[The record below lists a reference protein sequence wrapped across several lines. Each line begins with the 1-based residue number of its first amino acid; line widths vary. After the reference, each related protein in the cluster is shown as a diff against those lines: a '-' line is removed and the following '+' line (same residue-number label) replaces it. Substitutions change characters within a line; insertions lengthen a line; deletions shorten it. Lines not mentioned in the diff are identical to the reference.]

1 MSLPGLDLPTL
12 SFAAPTGEQT
22 QADLLTVD
30 TDHLITSRLLIQ
42 GSSGAGKGWAIR
54 TLLEQTHG
62 RVQQIVLDK
71 EGEFSTLRE
80 QYDYIL
86 AGADGDVPATPKTA
100 RVLCH
105 HLMELGAS
113 AVIDLYDLT
122 NADRR
127 AFVRDF
133 LTELMAL
140 PKEFWR
146 PLLVVID
153 EAHFYAPEG
162 APSEA
167 AAAVISLCSE
177 GRKRGYSAVLAT
189 QRLSKLSKDAAADL
203 HNKMIGL
210 TGLDV
215 DVRRA
220 ADELGFGKDQ
230 AATLKKLK
238 AGQFYVYGP
247 AFSPE
252 VTLVRT
258 GEIQTTHPKAGQIAA
273 YTPPPPAEA
282 VQALLEQLKGLAE
295 EAEAE
300 IKAEQE
306 KADRTAALERQ
317 VESLQKKLDEK
328 QLAEAPGAAK
338 EAPERVV
345 EKIVEKIV
353 EKVVE
358 VPVFA
363 PGQVEQLRDIADT
376 LMAGGK
382 DMVGMA
388 QEILAR
394 VATVQNPPTPILGE
408 QQAKEPRIG
417 QKAAEMPAKAA
428 IFVAG
433 VAPNAPISPVP
444 NSEEMLPA
452 NSGER
457 PTKTENVGTSS
468 GHADATGTSA
478 PVSLPRSQ
486 QVILDTLAELA
497 QIGMTRP
504 LRDHVALFADVSPK
518 SSGYGISLKALR
530 DAGLIEY
537 PAPSQLALTPAG
549 QEAAKP
555 SARPL
560 TRKALQE
567 AWLKRLKPAQ
577 TNLLRHL
584 IACYPNA
591 MSRETLAGY
600 AGVSATS
607 SGYGIH
613 LKALKDLGL
622 VEYLKPGEVSA
633 TKLLFPAGLPE
644 A

>member
-12 SFAAPTGEQT
+12 SFAPTEDPPVS
-22 QADLLTVD
+22 DLLTVD
-30 TDHLITSRLLIQ
+30 LDHLITSRLLIQ

-54 TLLEQTHG
+54 TLLEQTNG

-86 AGADGDVPATPKTA
+86 AGAEGDVPATPKTA
-100 RVLCH
+100 RVLCR
-105 HLMELGAS
+105 HLMDLGAS

-167 AAAVISLCSE
+167 ADAVISLCSE
-177 GRKRGYSAVLAT
+177 GRKRGYCPILAT

-230 AATLKKLK
+230 ASSLKKLK
-238 AGQFYVYGP
+238 SGQFYVYGP

-258 GEIQTTHPKAGQIAA
+258 GEIRTTHPRAGQIAS

-282 VQALLEQLKGLAE
+282 VRALLDQLQGLAQ

-300 IKAEQE
+300 ATAERE
-306 KADRTAALERQ
+306 KVDRTAALERQ
-317 VESLQKKLDEK
+317 VESLQK
-328 QLAEAPGAAK
+328 QLAEVPSAAK

-353 EKVVE
+353 E
-358 VPVFA
+358 VPA
-363 PGQVEQLRDIADT
+363 LQPGQVEQLRDIADT
-376 LMAGGK
+376 LLAGGK
-382 DMVGMA
+382 DMVGMS

-394 VATVQNPPTPILGE
+394 IGLVQNL
-408 QQAKEPRIG
+408 
-417 QKAAEMPAKAA
+417 
-428 IFVAG
+428 
-433 VAPNAPISPVP
+433 SPVP
-444 NSEEMLPA
+444 MQQT
-452 NSGER
+452 R
-457 PTKTENVGTSS
+457 PSQTVSPEKSTSVPKNADPKTETAAGI
-468 GHADATGTSA
+468 
-478 PVSLPRSQ
+478 PLPSDSRRQSCTRPQ
-486 QVILDTLAELA
+486 QAILDALADFRALGLTA
-497 QIGMTRP
+497 P
-504 LRDHVALFADVSPK
+504 LRAHVALFAEASPK
-518 SSGYGISLKALR
+518 SSAFTNNLGALR
-530 DAGLIEY
+530 TAGLIDY
-537 PAPSQLALTPAG
+537 PESGKLSLTGAG
-549 QEAAKP
+549 QEAAIP
-555 SARPL
+555 SQRPL
-560 TRKALQE
+560 TQEALQA
-567 AWLKRLKPAQ
+567 AWLARLTTPQQRIVQ
-577 TNLLRHL
+577 TLIRCGESPLSRAGLAHQTGASASSSAFTNNLGALR
-584 IACYPNA
+584 
-591 MSRETLAGY
+591 S
-600 AGVSATS
+600 
-607 SGYGIH
+607 
-613 LKALKDLGL
+613 LGL
-622 VEYLKPGEVSA
+622 LDYPASGQVAA
-633 TKLLFPAGLPE
+633 TKLLFPEGLPG
-644 A
+644 

>member
-12 SFAAPTGEQT
+12 SFASAAG
-22 QADLLTVD
+22 DLTAAFLTVD
-30 TDHLITSRLLIQ
+30 LDILITSRLLIQ

-80 QYDYIL
+80 KYDYIL
-86 AGADGDVPATPKTA
+86 AGAEGDVPATPRTA
-100 RVLCH
+100 RVLCR

-122 NADRR
+122 NGDRR

-167 AAAVISLCSE
+167 ADAVISLCSE

-220 ADELGFGKDQ
+220 ADELGFSKEK
-230 AATLKKLK
+230 AAGLKKLK

-247 AFSPE
+247 ALSPE

-258 GEIQTTHPKAGQIAA
+258 GAIQTTHPKAGQIAS

-282 VQALLEQLKGLAE
+282 VQALLAQLQGLAE
-295 EAEAE
+295 EAEVEAAAE
-300 IKAEQE
+300 RE

-317 VESLQKKLDEK
+317 VESLQR
-328 QLAEAPGAAK
+328 QLAEAGS
-338 EAPERVV
+338 EASVQT
-345 EKIVEKIV
+345 VEKIV

-358 VPVFA
+358 KIVRVPA
-363 PGQVEQLRDIADT
+363 LEPGQVEDLRAIADT
-376 LMAGGK
+376 LAATAK
-382 DMVGMA
+382 DAMNMA
-388 QEILAR
+388 QEIRAGLAR
-394 VATVQNPPTPILGE
+394 VGNSPPPMKSMIMGE
-408 QQAKEPRIG
+408 DVPEVTE
-417 QKAAEMPAKAA
+417 KAAEMHKETAKTHKSVPLKAEMPQNPP
-428 IFVAG
+428 
-433 VAPNAPISPVP
+433 APNNGGSDARPRLMAPQW
-444 NSEEMLPA
+444 A
-452 NSGER
+452 
-457 PTKTENVGTSS
+457 
-468 GHADATGTSA
+468 
-478 PVSLPRSQ
+478 
-486 QVILDTLAELA
+486 ILNTLAELA
-497 QIGMTRP
+497 QIGMTAP
-504 LRDHVALFADVSPK
+504 LREHVALFAEVSPK
-518 SSGYGISLKALR
+518 SSGYGNNLGTLRSAGLVDYPAPGRLALTDAGVGVASPSDRPLTLKALQAAWMR
-530 DAGLIEY
+530 RL
-537 PAPSQLALTPAG
+537 PAPQ
-549 QEAAKP
+549 AK
-555 SARPL
+555 
-560 TRKALQE
+560 
-567 AWLKRLKPAQ
+567 
-577 TNLLRHL
+577 LLGHL
-584 IACYPNA
+584 IACYPKA
-591 MSRETLAGY
+591 MMRAALAQA
-600 AGVSATS
+600 AGVSASS
-607 SGYGIH
+607 SGFSNNLG
-613 LKALKDLGL
+613 ALRSLGL
-622 VEYLKPGEVSA
+622 VDYPGAGQVVA
-633 TKLLFPAGLPE
+633 TGLLFPKELAE
-644 A
+644 R